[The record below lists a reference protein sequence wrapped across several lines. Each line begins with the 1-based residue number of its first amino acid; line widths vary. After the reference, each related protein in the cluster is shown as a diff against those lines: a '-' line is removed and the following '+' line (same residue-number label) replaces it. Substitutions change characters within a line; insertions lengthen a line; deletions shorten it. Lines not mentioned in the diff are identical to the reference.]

1 MDVAAVPQVF
11 DAFFTTKEVGRG
23 TGLGL
28 SIVHHV
34 VTTSGGDM
42 QLRTTLGVGTTLGGG
57 TTFVVMPGA
66 SGTLLAP
73 RIRETHPEIRVL
85 YMSGHSDGR
94 LARHTAPVQRNAVLR
109 NAVLR
114 KPFSAVEML
123 NAVRAALDAPW
134 SG

>member
-1 MDVAAVPQVF
+1 VF
-11 DAFFTTKEVGRG
+11 DAFFTTKEVGRD

-34 VTTSGGDM
+34 VTTAGGDV
-42 QLRTTLGVGTTLGGG
+42 QLRTTLGVGTT
-57 TTFVVMPGA
+57 FVVVPGA

-85 YMSGHSDGR
+85 YMSGHSDDR
-94 LARHTAPVQRNAVLR
+94 LARHTAPVQR

>member
-1 MDVAAVPQVF
+1 MTEPVENAVPAPSDAGMDVAAVPQVF

-57 TTFVVMPGA
+57 TTFVVMPSRAG
-66 SGTLLAP
+66 SRRRP
-73 RIRETHPEIRVL
+73 RR
-85 YMSGHSDGR
+85 
-94 LARHTAPVQRNAVLR
+94 TAV
-109 NAVLR
+109 
-114 KPFSAVEML
+114 
-123 NAVRAALDAPW
+123 
-134 SG
+134 

>member
-1 MDVAAVPQVF
+1 MDVAVVPQVF

-34 VTTSGGDM
+34 VTTAGGDV
-42 QLRTTLGVGTTLGGG
+42 QLRTTLGVGTT
-57 TTFVVMPGA
+57 FVVVPGA

-85 YMSGHSDGR
+85 YMSGHSDDC
-94 LARHTAPVQRNAVLR
+94 LARHTAPVLR